1 MSTEQ
6 SRRPVVFI
14 VDPDATVRELV
25 ADVLGDLGL
34 EAVEFDRVPDAFRQL
49 IRGEKDPDLLIVD
62 HYLPGPF
69 SGAELAWMAVQ
80 RYPTLPVVLMTAFGF
95 ERTEL
100 EQNFVQLRILCK
112 PWRLNHFISA
122 IQEMVPDCDP
132 YGTGVELHS

>member
-25 ADVLGDLGL
+25 ADMLGDLGL

-69 SGAELAWMAVQ
+69 FRSRTGLDGRAALPHTSGCVDD
-80 RYPTLPVVLMTAFGF
+80 GF
-95 ERTEL
+95 WIRAK
-100 EQNFVQLRILCK
+100 R
-112 PWRLNHFISA
+112 A
-122 IQEMVPDCDP
+122 
-132 YGTGVELHS
+132 